1 MNNKIQALIVK
12 YENKVRDMQSRNKII
27 PNDVVE
33 GIILAYENVIR
44 DLKKLLT
51 SP

>member
-1 MNNKIQALIVK
+1 MIQTK
-12 YENKVRDMQSRNKII
+12 RRRNKII